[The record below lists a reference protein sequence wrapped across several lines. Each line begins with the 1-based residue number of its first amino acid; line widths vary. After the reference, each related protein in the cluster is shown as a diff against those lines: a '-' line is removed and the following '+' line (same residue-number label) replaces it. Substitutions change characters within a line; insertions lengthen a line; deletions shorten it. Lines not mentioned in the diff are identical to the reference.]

1 MTALNAFLFLVLSVV
16 SPFISKLYV
25 YTALPWS
32 VTLVDIMYTLPS
44 RVDKVLILVPDSLPR
59 FESFSYFHFSVTART
74 ADKPLILVPS
84 TVNDTSEYSF
94 RKMKIKAE
102 SLSSTSLPTS
112 ASQILSILQ
121 PQLSFPCLV
130 YRLILKNWKP
140 EKSAF
145 IMTM

>member
-1 MTALNAFLFLVLSVV
+1 
-16 SPFISKLYV
+16 
-25 YTALPWS
+25 
-32 VTLVDIMYTLPS
+32 MYTLPS

-130 YRLILKNWKP
+130 YRLILKN
-140 EKSAF
+140 
-145 IMTM
+145 